1 MARGLLLSIVLL
13 LTCTSTLRALTIT
26 QTQGFMGWPN
36 IDKTV
41 EFDRFNPERGTLQ
54 SVHWAFTLGIEG
66 GSLVVDNDG
75 DNSIDVPVTF
85 GASGTLQSTD
95 VPMIDS
101 QNRPILSAAGEL
113 VVETGGTL
121 SLDVDQGDNSPFD
134 PNMSDVGVYDG
145 GMASVSGN
153 AYVDSV
159 AISDYVGTTLFQLD
173 VDILEQVDL
182 GDNENIQWQSD
193 PMLSSANI
201 TLIYNY
207 SFVPEPSAVGL
218 LTLGCW
224 GLLIMR
230 RRRV

>member
-1 MARGLLLSIVLL
+1 
-13 LTCTSTLRALTIT
+13 
-26 QTQGFMGWPN
+26 
-36 IDKTV
+36 
-41 EFDRFNPERGTLQ
+41 
-54 SVHWAFTLGIEG
+54 
-66 GSLVVDNDG
+66 
-75 DNSIDVPVTF
+75 
-85 GASGTLQSTD
+85 
-95 VPMIDS
+95 MIDS

-153 AYVDSV
+153 AYVDYV

-182 GDNENIQWQSD
+182 GDNENVQWQSD